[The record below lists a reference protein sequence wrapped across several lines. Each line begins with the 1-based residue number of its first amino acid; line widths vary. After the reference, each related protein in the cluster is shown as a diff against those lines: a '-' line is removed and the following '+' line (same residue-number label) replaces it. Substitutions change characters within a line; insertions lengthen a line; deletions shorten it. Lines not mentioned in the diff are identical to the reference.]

1 MSFQLPLFLPF
12 FPPAFARSPPSPQ
25 SPLPVIH
32 GHLLPASDFPS
43 SSSVHHCPP
52 LSQPPFPAATALRVE
67 LLLGAAILPFQVPRW
82 EIQEVAGNGVLSI
95 TKPLLEG
102 T

>member
-12 FPPAFARSPPSPQ
+12 LPTSLRQVTPAPQ

-32 GHLLPASDFPS
+32 RHLLPASDFPS

-52 LSQPPFPAATALRVE
+52 PSQPPFPQLHAN
-67 LLLGAAILPFQVPRW
+67 LPQGSGHWDLVPNK
-82 EIQEVAGNGVLSI
+82 G
-95 TKPLLEG
+95 
-102 T
+102 